1 MHEGKGVVAQRG
13 PGVLPDEDCGNNK
26 EREEMSPLQ
35 EEVSLYGEMIRID
48 PYQLTYTNVLLV
60 FFVFIFIPMKILL
73 SSIHL
78 FIHNTLTKHLLCAN

>member
-1 MHEGKGVVAQRG
+1 MLATHVTVVMDKRSGGHWESQ
-13 PGVLPDEDCGNNK
+13 PDRDRTLK
-26 EREEMSPLQ
+26 
-35 EEVSLYGEMIRID
+35 D